1 MTTDLTDNTDV
12 NHERKRDLRSLLSLA
27 KKSVESV
34 LSVFE
39 KNKRNGFIRFI
50 CLAGAVIFS
59 RFTSDK
65 SDTSVSLSFL
75 TNTEDTKETE
85 V

>member
-39 KNKRNGFIRFI
+39 KNKRNGFIR
-50 CLAGAVIFS
+50 LAGAVIFS

>member
-12 NHERKRDLRSLLSLA
+12 NHERKRDLRSLLSFA

-39 KNKRNGFIRFI
+39 KKRNGFIRFI

-59 RFTSDK
+59 RFISDK

>member
-1 MTTDLTDNTDV
+1 M
-12 NHERKRDLRSLLSLA
+12 
-27 KKSVESV
+27 

-65 SDTSVSLSFL
+65 SDTSVSFFYS
-75 TNTEDTKETE
+75 TTESSKETE
-85 V
+85 VLVSSVSFVFKKKRVLADLSD